1 MSGFIVRQSGHL
13 YILSNMSIEKQ
24 KTDTAAPPQEV
35 RKRSFAPIVDNSVRL
50 LVLGSLPGEL
60 SLAHGQYYANPQNR
74 FWHLMSHV
82 IVRDLVAMQ
91 YTERLQT
98 LLAHRVG
105 LWDVVAEARRD
116 GSLDSR
122 IRERDDNDLVGL
134 AAGLPHLTTIAFNGA
149 TAARIGMKNL
159 GPSAERYE
167 IVKLPSS
174 SPAFT
179 MAFAEKAR
187 AWAVLMEALGA
198 TGGQ

>member
-1 MSGFIVRQSGHL
+1 MTKVRQQPDS
-13 YILSNMSIEKQ
+13 
-24 KTDTAAPPQEV
+24 APDAPGV
-35 RKRSFAPIVDNSVRL
+35 RKRSFAPVIDNRVRL

-82 IVRDLVAMQ
+82 IAQDLVAMQ
-91 YTERLQT
+91 YAERLQT

-122 IRERDDNDLVGL
+122 IRERDDNDLAGL

-159 GPSAERYE
+159 GQSAERYE

-179 MAFAEKAR
+179 LAYAEKAK
-187 AWAVLMEALGA
+187 AWIALKGA
-198 TGGQ
+198 QGGTDGY

>member
-1 MSGFIVRQSGHL
+1 MPGFIVRQPGHL
-13 YILSNMSIEKQ
+13 YLSSIMSIEKQ
-24 KTDTAAPPQEV
+24 KIDTAASAQEV
-35 RKRSFAPIVDNSVRL
+35 RKRSFAPVVDNRVRL

-82 IVRDLVAMQ
+82 IAQDLVAMQ

-98 LLAHRVG
+98 LLAHCVG

-122 IRERDDNDLVGL
+122 IRERDDNDLTGL
-134 AAGLPHLTTIAFNGA
+134 LAGLPHLTTIAFNGA

-159 GPSAERYE
+159 GQSAERYE

-179 MAFAEKAR
+179 LAFAEKAK
-187 AWAVLMEALGA
+187 AWTVLKEVLDAIGE
-198 TGGQ
+198 Q